1 MSLFKWIDIRTIGD
15 ERGQLCVIEQDKD
28 LPFQVKRFYYL
39 TNLDYETPRGFHA
52 HRSLRQIAICIAGS
66 CEMIFDDGNRK
77 ESIVMNS
84 SSKGLL
90 IEPYIWHEMHN
101 FSKDCVFMVLASDYY
116 NELDYIRDYSEFKG
130 EGNA

>member
-39 TNLDYETPRGFHA
+39 TNLDCHTPRGFHA
-52 HRSLRQIAICIAGS
+52 HRCLRQIAICVAGS

-101 FSKDCVFMVLASDYY
+101 FSNDCILLVLASDNY
-116 NELDYIRDYSEFKG
+116 EESDYIRDYDLFLRE
-130 EGNA
+130 AI

>member
-1 MSLFKWIDIRTIGD
+1 
-15 ERGQLCVIEQDKD
+15 
-28 LPFQVKRFYYL
+28 
-39 TNLDYETPRGFHA
+39 
-52 HRSLRQIAICIAGS
+52 
-66 CEMIFDDGNRK
+66 MIFDDGNRK